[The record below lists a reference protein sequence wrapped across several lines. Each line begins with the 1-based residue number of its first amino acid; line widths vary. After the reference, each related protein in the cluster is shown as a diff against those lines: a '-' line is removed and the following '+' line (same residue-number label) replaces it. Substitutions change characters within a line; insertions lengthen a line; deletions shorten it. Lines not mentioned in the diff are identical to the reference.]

1 MTTSSSSFFLHIKKF
16 FGNISFVFLM
26 LIFCCS
32 AALLSFPTFWFTFGC
47 LGPLIW
53 ILEGTCLSVTWM
65 WCLSYFSSSLLL
77 GSLQLGLGCFYSQV
91 PGRMGLLVTLNLITS
106 NVYMTINAPRERGF
120 SQIEVWMIGVEGVI
134 LLALMEYG
142 FLLALKRYN
151 LSLPKGCKSDQMKK
165 FIHESTIEDK
175 MKMVDSFTF
184 ILSILFFVTFNLYY
198 WISNRNT

>member
-1 MTTSSSSFFLHIKKF
+1 M
-16 FGNISFVFLM
+16 
-26 LIFCCS
+26 
-32 AALLSFPTFWFTFGC
+32 
-47 LGPLIW
+47 
-53 ILEGTCLSVTWM
+53 
-65 WCLSYFSSSLLL
+65 
-77 GSLQLGLGCFYSQV
+77 
-91 PGRMGLLVTLNLITS
+91 TLNLITS